1 MVLETGLTAFIIGL
15 RTSLMNEFFLNLT
28 SLGSLTIAMILV
40 AGIYFISKNRSFQLL
55 TGILATSISFYG
67 LKVLF
72 SFPRPPA
79 ETMIANVS
87 TASFPSGHTALA
99 FTIAVMLSDWRPEL
113 KNYLYSLAVLIG
125 FSRIYLGAH
134 FLVDVLAG
142 ALLGYLI
149 GRVVLSDKLDKLD

>member
-1 MVLETGLTAFIIGL
+1 
-15 RTSLMNEFFLNLT
+15 
-28 SLGSLTIAMILV
+28 
-40 AGIYFISKNRSFQLL
+40 
-55 TGILATSISFYG
+55 
-67 LKVLF
+67 
-72 SFPRPPA
+72 
-79 ETMIANVS
+79 MIANVS

-99 FTIAVMLSDWRPEL
+99 FTIAVMLSDWRPDL